1 MDENKVWLELS
12 SRIEDARGAVN
23 AHQSEIISANR
34 VSYPSLVD
42 NWKKFHRMYHGILP
56 EKNTPWVG
64 ASNLHIPI
72 TQIVVD
78 TITSII
84 TNSILGNS
92 PIVTVRP
99 YPELGVDVEEA
110 ARKLE
115 FFLNYAIREE
125 IRGFRQVFTQWVR
138 QAVLYGTAILKVVW
152 SAETRNIKVRDF
164 LEGGKKLIT
173 VKTYDAPRL
182 CVVDLEN
189 FIIPS
194 FARDIQDAPFVAERI
209 FVPLQVLKQREKEG
223 FYSGIDELVTMMY
236 QPSEVERQGADEL
249 GVRYPQLIEGVDIY
263 DYWGGY
269 DLDGDGYEEEYH
281 IVMAADQPKI
291 LRIEE
296 PPYYHGKRP
305 YVRYNFLREPNQF
318 YGIGVGQM
326 IQHLQEEINAIHNQ
340 RMDNVNL
347 IINKV
352 FKYRPNEYFED
363 PDDIIFAPGS
373 KIPVNEMDDIMPLV
387 TGDVPVSSYN
397 EEQIVR
403 DYIERLTGV
412 TDFSLGRIP
421 STARRTPA
429 TLGVAVI
436 AEGNKKLQERL
447 ILLQESLE
455 EVLDMVQWLYYQF
468 IPQEKVF
475 KAPGASVLMTITPE
489 DLRHQYRF
497 DITGADVTTSKEIR
511 FQQSL
516 QMYAL
521 LSNNPIVASNPKAL
535 AYLTK
540 QLLLSSNLPNIE
552 EVLNDK
558 DFQQMLEQQAAQGGG
573 SEGLNDIVRQL
584 VGQATGQQG
593 AGLGGLSTGGARRLG
608 ISNVSQGVEGANR
621 VPPQGQGTANQ

>member
-1 MDENKVWLELS
+1 
-12 SRIEDARGAVN
+12 
-23 AHQSEIISANR
+23 
-34 VSYPSLVD
+34 
-42 NWKKFHRMYHGILP
+42 
-56 EKNTPWVG
+56 
-64 ASNLHIPI
+64 
-72 TQIVVD
+72 
-78 TITSII
+78 
-84 TNSILGNS
+84 
-92 PIVTVRP
+92 
-99 YPELGVDVEEA
+99 
-110 ARKLE
+110 
-115 FFLNYAIREE
+115 
-125 IRGFRQVFTQWVR
+125 
-138 QAVLYGTAILKVVW
+138 
-152 SAETRNIKVRDF
+152 
-164 LEGGKKLIT
+164 
-173 VKTYDAPRL
+173 
-182 CVVDLEN
+182 
-189 FIIPS
+189 
-194 FARDIQDAPFVAERI
+194 
-209 FVPLQVLKQREKEG
+209 
-223 FYSGIDELVTMMY
+223 
-236 QPSEVERQGADEL
+236 
-249 GVRYPQLIEGVDIY
+249 
-263 DYWGGY
+263 
-269 DLDGDGYEEEYH
+269 
-281 IVMAADQPKI
+281 MAADQPKI

-573 SEGLNDIVRQL
+573 NEGLNDIVRQL
-584 VGQATGQQG
+584 VGQTTGQQG

-621 VPPQGQGTANQ
+621 VPPQGQGAANQ

>member
-78 TITSII
+78 TITSTIA
-84 TNSILGNS
+84 NSILGNS

-249 GVRYPQLIEGVDIY
+249 GVKYPQLIEGIDIY

-318 YGIGVGQM
+318 YGIGIGQM

-429 TLGVAVI
+429 TLGIAVI

-455 EVLDMVQWLYYQF
+455 EVLDMIQWLYYQF

>member
-84 TNSILGNS
+84 ANSILGNS

-115 FFLNYAIREE
+115 FFLNYATREE

-573 SEGLNDIVRQL
+573 NEGLNDIVRQL
-584 VGQATGQQG
+584 VGQTTGQQG

-608 ISNVSQGVEGANR
+608 ISNVSQGMEGVNR
-621 VPPQGQGTANQ
+621 VPSQRQGTANQ

>member
-78 TITSII
+78 TITSTIA
-84 TNSILGNS
+84 NSILGNS

-558 DFQQMLEQQAAQGGG
+558 D
-573 SEGLNDIVRQL
+573 
-584 VGQATGQQG
+584 
-593 AGLGGLSTGGARRLG
+593 
-608 ISNVSQGVEGANR
+608 
-621 VPPQGQGTANQ
+621 

>member
-78 TITSII
+78 TITSTIA
-84 TNSILGNS
+84 NSILGNS

-249 GVRYPQLIEGVDIY
+249 GVKYPQLIEGIDVY

-573 SEGLNDIVRQL
+573 NEGLNDIVRQL
-584 VGQATGQQG
+584 VGQTTGQQG

-608 ISNVSQGVEGANR
+608 ISNVSQGMEGVNR
-621 VPPQGQGTANQ
+621 VPSQRQGTANQ

>member
-78 TITSII
+78 TITSTIA
-84 TNSILGNS
+84 NSILGNS

-249 GVRYPQLIEGVDIY
+249 GVKYPQLIEGIDIY

-318 YGIGVGQM
+318 YGIGIGQM

-363 PDDIIFAPGS
+363 PGDIIFAPGS

-429 TLGVAVI
+429 TLGIAVI

-455 EVLDMVQWLYYQF
+455 EVLDMIQWLYYQF

>member
-12 SRIEDARGAVN
+12 SRIEDACRAVN
-23 AHQSEIISANR
+23 AHRSEIISANR

-56 EKNTPWVG
+56 EKNTPWPG

-78 TITSII
+78 TITSTIA
-84 TNSILGNS
+84 NSILGNS

-99 YPELGVDVEEA
+99 YPELGVDTEEA

-115 FFLNYAIREE
+115 CFLNYAVREE

-318 YGIGVGQM
+318 YGIGIGQM

-429 TLGVAVI
+429 TLGIAVI

-608 ISNVSQGVEGANR
+608 ISNVSQGMEGVNR
-621 VPPQGQGTANQ
+621 IPSQRQGTANQ

>member
-23 AHQSEIISANR
+23 AHQSEIISTNR
-34 VSYPSLVD
+34 ITYPSLVD

-56 EKNTPWVG
+56 EKNTPWPG

-84 TNSILGNS
+84 ANSILGNS

-99 YPELGVDVEEA
+99 YPELGVDTEEA

-115 FFLNYAIREE
+115 CFLNYATREE

-152 SAETRNIKVRDF
+152 STETRNIKVRDF

-236 QPSEVERQGADEL
+236 QPPEVERQGADEL

-558 DFQQMLEQQAAQGGG
+558 DFQQMLEQQAAHGGG

-584 VGQATGQQG
+584 VGQTTGQQG

-621 VPPQGQGTANQ
+621 VPPQGQGAANQ

>member
-84 TNSILGNS
+84 VNSILGNS

-236 QPSEVERQGADEL
+236 QPPEVERQGADEL

-318 YGIGVGQM
+318 YGIGIGQM

-363 PDDIIFAPGS
+363 PGDIIFAPGS

-429 TLGVAVI
+429 TLGIAVI

-558 DFQQMLEQQAAQGGG
+558 DFQQMLEQQAAHGGG
-573 SEGLNDIVRQL
+573 NEGLNDIVRQL
-584 VGQATGQQG
+584 VGQITGQQG

-621 VPPQGQGTANQ
+621 VPPQGQGAANQ

>member
-23 AHQSEIISANR
+23 AHQSEIISTNR

-56 EKNTPWVG
+56 EKNTPWPG
-64 ASNLHIPI
+64 ASNLHSPI

-84 TNSILGNS
+84 ANSILGNS

-99 YPELGVDVEEA
+99 YPELGVDTEEA

-115 FFLNYAIREE
+115 CFLNYAAREE
-125 IRGFRQVFTQWVR
+125 IRGFRQVFTQWVK

-573 SEGLNDIVRQL
+573 NEGLNDIVRQL
-584 VGQATGQQG
+584 VGQTTGQQG

-608 ISNVSQGVEGANR
+608 ISNVSQGMEGVNR
-621 VPPQGQGTANQ
+621 VPSQRQGTANQ